1 MSTSLARIAVAA
13 GVALGAL
20 ALTDSGASAM
30 PVLDQAVVGTAV
42 TGQGIEKAYWH
53 RWHHRYH
60 GTTIIVGTAVGDHRG
75 PLFNCPALQ
84 PGFFQ
89 AGTHTQPQIRLHT

>member
-1 MSTSLARIAVAA
+1 MSTGLAKIAIAA

-20 ALTDSGASAM
+20 ALGESGATAM
-30 PVLDQAVVGTAV
+30 PALDQAVVGTGA

-60 GTTIIVGTAVGDHRG
+60 WHRW
-75 PLFNCPALQ
+75 
-84 PGFFQ
+84 
-89 AGTHTQPQIRLHT
+89 HRWHRRW